1 MLLADGRPA
10 DALQVLDALADRV
23 PHVVNPA
30 FRQDRLL
37 RCIAASRCG
46 VDGREADAEA
56 ERLLAVA
63 RRWGA
68 PGAVGEALLAL
79 GLVRGHDGVE
89 ELRAAVD
96 ALAGSPRCIE
106 EADALLALAA
116 ALPAGAPEGVDAL
129 HRAHR
134 IGTATGAGRIV
145 RLVEEAVARD
155 QLPRPRSGARSE
167 SRLTSTE
174 RRILELVEGGASVHE
189 VGQALF
195 LTPATVE
202 RHLAAARRGR
212 LPRVAV

>member
-1 MLLADGRPA
+1 
-10 DALQVLDALADRV
+10 VLDALADRV

-37 RCIAASRCG
+37 RCVAAARCG
-46 VDGREADAEA
+46 VDVREADAEA

-79 GLVRGHDGVE
+79 GLVRGDDGVA

-96 ALAGSPRCIE
+96 TLAGSPRCLE

-116 ALPAGAPEGVDAL
+116 ALPPGAPEGIEAL

-134 IGTATGAGRIV
+134 IGASNGAGRIV
-145 RLVEEAVARD
+145 RAVEAVVARH
-155 QLPRPRSGARSE
+155 QLPPPRSAARSG

-195 LTPATVE
+195 LTPGTVE
-202 RHLAAARRGR
+202 RHLAAARRAR
-212 LPRVAV
+212 LPRVPA